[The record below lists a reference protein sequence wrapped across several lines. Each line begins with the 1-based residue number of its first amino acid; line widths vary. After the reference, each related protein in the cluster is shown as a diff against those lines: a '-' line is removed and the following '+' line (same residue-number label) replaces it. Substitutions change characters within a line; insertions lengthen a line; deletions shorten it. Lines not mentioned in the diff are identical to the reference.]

1 MLSDPIAITY
11 DGAAKTLP
19 RASGASP
26 SVRKVLGVS
35 YYRTADGQHVAKTTR
50 SQLSDQSFRTEI
62 LLSRYDSVEGTTNSV
77 GLIFDTNH
85 MGENPGDIAKLR
97 AALDSFVTPAIA
109 TRLSA
114 GEI

>member
-11 DGAAKTLP
+11 DGAAKSLP
-19 RASGASP
+19 RASGVSP
-26 SVRKVLGVS
+26 SIRKVLGTNF
-35 YYRTADGQHVAKTTR
+35 YRTADGQHIAKTVR

-62 LLSRYDSVEGTTNSV
+62 ILSRFDQVEGTSNSV
-77 GLIFDTNH
+77 GLIFETNH
-85 MGENPGDIAKLR
+85 MNENSGDIVKLR
-97 AALDSFVTPAIA
+97 AALDAFVTPAIA